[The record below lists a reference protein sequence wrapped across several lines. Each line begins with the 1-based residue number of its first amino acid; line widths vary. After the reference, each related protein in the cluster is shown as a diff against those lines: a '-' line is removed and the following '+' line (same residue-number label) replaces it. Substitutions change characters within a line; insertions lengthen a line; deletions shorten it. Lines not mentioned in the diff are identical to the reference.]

1 MSSRGTTLSD
11 RTVSTPPSDAEFPFY
26 DPSDPNAKKSATL
39 TSIQGDAPFWD
50 LAAAVAPTVNDDSN
64 ASPHAYSV
72 GSRKYW
78 LSKGLIYE
86 ALDVT
91 DGAAVWARSKQGFGV
106 VTSRWWPLFQ
116 GTSQVGT
123 TAPDPTLIYVHPFEW
138 HEKATITSLPVW
150 VTTADAVSTGIKT
163 AIYRTQEATTGYGR
177 PIGAP
182 LLTATGSA
190 AATTGSGSTADA
202 SGALWPGAYWF
213 AIKIQSTTARFHT
226 MSSLDR
232 TIERL
237 IGRGGMS
244 GSANAV
250 QHLSTNGTSYAT
262 AFPTLT
268 GSEVWTDV
276 FGQGMPYGFLGV

>member
-1 MSSRGTTLSD
+1 MALDTIPLDLPDVTTPISGDQVVIVRSGRL
-11 RTVSTPPSDAEFPFY
+11 Y
-26 DPSDPNAKKSATL
+26 GL
-39 TSIQGDAPFWD
+39 TYDAPYWD
-50 LAAAVAPTVNDDSN
+50 LAGTVAPSVNEDTN
-64 ASPHAYSV
+64 ATIPRSV
-72 GSRKYW
+72 GSRVYW
-78 LSKGLIYE
+78 NAKGLIFE
-86 ALDVT
+86 CLDAT
-91 DGAAVWARSKQGFGV
+91 DGAAVWTRSKQGFGL
-106 VTSRWWPLFQ
+106 VTGRWLPLFQ
-116 GTSQVGT
+116 GMSQVGT

-190 AATTGSGSTADA
+190 AATTGSGSTADT
-202 SGALWPGAYWF
+202 SGSLWPGAYWF

-237 IGRGGMS
+237 IGRGVMS

-262 AFPTLT
+262 AFPTFT

-276 FGQGMPYGFLGV
+276 FGQGMPYGFLGY